1 MRCVACGRT
10 LLLPPAVVV
19 GGYAYGPKCALRAG
33 LVQSKE
39 RNHASEAVRDAKT
52 RDWVQEVGYAQ

>member
-1 MRCVACGRT
+1 MRCVACRRT

-33 LVQSKE
+33 LLERKE
-39 RNHASEAVRDAKT
+39 RRHASEAMRDGKT
-52 RDWVQEVGYAQ
+52 RDWVQEVANG

>member
-1 MRCVACGRT
+1 MRCVACRRT

-52 RDWVQEVGYAQ
+52 RDWVQEVAHG

>member
-1 MRCVACGRT
+1 MRCIACGRV

-33 LVQSKE
+33 LLPRKE
-39 RNHASEAVRDAKT
+39 RAHASEALRDNKT
-52 RDWVQEVGYAQ
+52 RDLVQEVVNV